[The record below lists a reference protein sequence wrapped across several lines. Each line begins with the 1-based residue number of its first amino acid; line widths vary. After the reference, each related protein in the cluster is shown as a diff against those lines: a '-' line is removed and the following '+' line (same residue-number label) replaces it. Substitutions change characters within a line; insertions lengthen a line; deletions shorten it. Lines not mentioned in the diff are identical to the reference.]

1 MVSMVASLSGSAA
14 LSRTWCLC
22 VTEYAWKTT
31 SKRCS
36 RSSRL
41 STPQRSRNS
50 LKSRSAWSRSRVQA
64 STQAP
69 RSTVMDRSP
78 RQSSIFLTRVP
89 SRSRRTRAAGF
100 VVPVGGVG
108 GGATSVV
115 LAMVI
120 RLALLVVQD
129 AELHHPA
136 GRLALLEL
144 LRVVLPPGRASC
156 SAVDV
161 TIGPRAEAMRALRL
175 LGLHALLDPLLDL
188 HDRGHQRFR
197 RGRAAG
203 HVHVHG
209 DDLVD
214 PLHDVVAAV
223 EPAAAGADAHGD
235 DPLGLGHLVVDGL
248 QDAPLLV
255 HDRAGHEYEVGLSWR
270 ESEDFRPE
278 PGQVVVAGRQR
289 HELDGA
295 AS

>member
-41 STPQRSRNS
+41 STPQRSRKS
-50 LKSRSAWSRSRVQA
+50 LKSRSGWSRSTVQA
-64 STQAP
+64 STHAA

-89 SRSRRTRAAGF
+89 SRSKRTGAAGF

-120 RLALLVVQD
+120 RLALRVVED
-129 AELHHPA
+129 AELHDAA

-144 LRVVLPPGRASC
+144 LRVVLLPGRAARA
-156 SAVDV
+156 AVDESV
-161 TIGPRAEAMRALRL
+161 ARGAEAVRALRL
-175 LGLHALLDPLLDL
+175 L
-188 HDRGHQRFR
+188 
-197 RGRAAG
+197 
-203 HVHVHG
+203 
-209 DDLVD
+209 
-214 PLHDVVAAV
+214 
-223 EPAAAGADAHGD
+223 
-235 DPLGLGHLVVDGL
+235 
-248 QDAPLLV
+248 
-255 HDRAGHEYEVGLSWR
+255 
-270 ESEDFRPE
+270 
-278 PGQVVVAGRQR
+278 
-289 HELDGA
+289 
-295 AS
+295 